1 VSYIIFTCQY
11 YDLVDETGKK
21 YTKEHLKSGEKCFIT
36 QKNGTI
42 EGEKEDTNLI
52 NIVTAKIGEIDGKA
66 VLTLM
71 TVYPGINAFDAENK
85 EIMNKKDFAAAGYA
99 LIVPKKPIKEN
110 YGRIKKFGNFR

>member
-36 QKNGTI
+36 QKIGTI
-42 EGEKEDTNLI
+42 EGEKKDTSLI
-52 NIVTAKIGEIDGKA
+52 NIITAKIGEANGKD

-71 TVYPGINAFDAENK
+71 TVYPGINAVDK
-85 EIMNKKDFAAAGYA
+85 DGKTIINKKDFAAAGYA